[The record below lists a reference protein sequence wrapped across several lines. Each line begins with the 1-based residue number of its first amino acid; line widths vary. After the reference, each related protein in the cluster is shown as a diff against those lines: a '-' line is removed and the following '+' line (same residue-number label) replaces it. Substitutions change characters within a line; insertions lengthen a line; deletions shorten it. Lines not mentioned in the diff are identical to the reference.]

1 MFENKYKIIGIVM
14 QSKIV
19 DDKSTAFDPVE
30 TTFIINIIIRFAV
43 VENPTKN
50 LSIHY
55 LKTHLTGP
63 MNKRQIYYYCTHSN
77 FIERAKPFEVGSHKT
92 NLNVFNYK
100 V

>member
-1 MFENKYKIIGIVM
+1 MKIKKNKKSVQREKKITELDVN
-14 QSKIV
+14 
-19 DDKSTAFDPVE
+19 PVRE
-30 TTFIINIIIRFAV
+30 YLK
-43 VENPTKN
+43 ENPTKK
-50 LSIHY
+50 LSIRY

-92 NLNVFNYK
+92 KLNVFNYK